1 MEIMKPDVKEEEEG
15 EEEASKQLSVNELTC
30 SPLGFLW
37 RLYGSS
43 L

>member
-1 MEIMKPDVKEEEEG
+1 MMEIMKPDVKEEEEEG
-15 EEEASKQLSVNELTC
+15 EEEQLSVNELTC